1 MKELKLLKW
10 ATFIFVIFFFT
21 WSSIGGAFQ
30 EDYKPAEE
38 IKSEYKY
45 KEVELEDAV
54 ILGKYYNKEGY
65 FIVVYNELIKA
76 PEIHEVDFSEWE
88 LMDVG
93 NLY

>member
-38 IKSEYKY
+38 IKSE
-45 KEVELEDAV
+45 
-54 ILGKYYNKEGY
+54 
-65 FIVVYNELIKA
+65 
-76 PEIHEVDFSEWE
+76 
-88 LMDVG
+88 
-93 NLY
+93 

>member
-21 WSSIGGAFQ
+21 WSNIGGAFQ

-45 KEVELEDAV
+45 KEIELEDAT
-54 ILGKYYNKEGY
+54 ILGKYYNDKGY
-65 FIVVYNELIKA
+65 FIVVYNELTKA
-76 PEIHEVDFSEWE
+76 PEIIDVDFSEWE